1 MSQGAEPN
9 SRDEEMEHPPHLS
22 FTSEQLQTNWN
33 LVRLHMNSPCFEYPM
48 ERPITETSSQTMR
61 FTSNSSPLLIQAA
74 HESRN
79 PHVSVLEARIRKWMP
94 IGEAAVSAYEQ
105 QVQKMERDLLLAKMK
120 LGWAKLIVTG
130 TESALHPISRIPLEI
145 WIHIFTWAYGHENEW
160 PVVSLID
167 LSQVCRHW
175 RQMLTN
181 SAAASLWNPLHLGA
195 GDSLDKKS
203 KKLQYI
209 TASGIVDVIMPTE
222 RSQLNEKLLVTIFRQ
237 PLQDAPIPRIRNL
250 ALHDFYSPSGYLAR
264 SFFHQTAPLPDIAN
278 LYVVGPPWN
287 TGRYPST
294 EGLPHWATHL
304 EESNLQPEIHIESE
318 MQSLTLIQ
326 TFEPDRRLHI
336 SWSSL
341 TVYAELNTARADGML
356 PASHLQRLSSLTKLS
371 LGGVFLP
378 IGADRVELL
387 SLSCFEYIV
396 PWKWISGSTTFQGI
410 DCPNLTELH
419 LSGSS
424 DRTLHVTEASHR
436 FHQDLEEFLPRCP
449 LLQTL
454 EISLPVPYSLSV
466 LLSHLRSCPSLL
478 RLDLGTCHTECVN
491 ELFFRE
497 LCDLSLIPN
506 LRFLRL
512 SEGGYSRTQA
522 SAMDEIGSEVTVMQM
537 IRTRFENK
545 LQFLSFTPK
554 AQERRWRAERTIQE
568 WEPEFSSKWDDPLG
582 HATGFEWSL
591 PHAARLAIEHFMA
604 TQAIRTIEL
613 MPV

>member
-9 SRDEEMEHPPHLS
+9 SRDEEMEHPPSVDTVTACVLPDFFPDTCPSLPNS
-22 FTSEQLQTNWN
+22 FKQTGI
-33 LVRLHMNSPCFEYPM
+33 SFAP
-48 ERPITETSSQTMR
+48 
-61 FTSNSSPLLIQAA
+61 

-120 LGWAKLIVTG
+120 LGWAKVIVTG
-130 TESALHPISRIPLEI
+130 TESALHPISRVPLEI
-145 WIHIFTWAYGHENEW
+145 WIHIFTWAYGHETEW
-160 PVVSLID
+160 PVVSLTD

-209 TASGIVDVIMPTE
+209 AASGIVDVIMPTE

-287 TGRYPST
+287 TGRYPFHTRKGISK
-294 EGLPHWATHL
+294 
-304 EESNLQPEIHIESE
+304 PEIHIESE

-341 TVYAELNTARADGML
+341 TVYRELNTARADGML

-378 IGADRVELL
+378 
-387 SLSCFEYIV
+387 IV

-436 FHQDLEEFLPRCP
+436 FPPGPRRIPSPLPAPPDFGNFPSGP
-449 LLQTL
+449 LLL
-454 EISLPVPYSLSV
+454 IRPAFPPPILSLSPSTGSRY
-466 LLSHLRSCPSLL
+466 LSHR
-478 RLDLGTCHTECVN
+478 
-491 ELFFRE
+491 
-497 LCDLSLIPN
+497 
-506 LRFLRL
+506 
-512 SEGGYSRTQA
+512 
-522 SAMDEIGSEVTVMQM
+522 
-537 IRTRFENK
+537 
-545 LQFLSFTPK
+545 FLSFIPK

-568 WEPEFSSKWDDPLG
+568 WEPEFSSKW
-582 HATGFEWSL
+582 
-591 PHAARLAIEHFMA
+591 
-604 TQAIRTIEL
+604 TIL
-613 MPV
+613 LVMPRALNGVYPMQRD